1 VGSEIERIAQ
11 GLVASLGEVPA
22 MVDHLRRLAAR
33 CREQAFVASQ
43 LTGGSR
49 EGQEAALYLDA
60 AARDCDQAA
69 VLAVQAAARARAWA
83 EGTVGPSGGSGGAP
97 AQHGPGTPA
106 GSPARVDLGAAP
118 AGAEGAGPAGPA
130 DEEVLELSTTD
141 PADRAALRSPPPERT
156 IRVDGRFTYRTDGLG
171 RVVRA
176 TATLGTVDLEH
187 PRDGGAQ
194 RRLVGKLPGDHAGH
208 IFARIFQ
215 GPSGTLNL
223 VPMQSAKVN
232 QGRYRSLENEWRKV
246 IESGGTVDVTVEF
259 AYSADSR
266 RPHTIR
272 VGHTSDGVMRW
283 SAIVN
288 EPSQEQTG

>member
-1 VGSEIERIAQ
+1 V
-11 GLVASLGEVPA
+11 
-22 MVDHLRRLAAR
+22 
-33 CREQAFVASQ
+33 
-43 LTGGSR
+43 
-49 EGQEAALYLDA
+49 
-60 AARDCDQAA
+60 
-69 VLAVQAAARARAWA
+69 
-83 EGTVGPSGGSGGAP
+83 GGSGGRSAPLVRAAP
-97 AQHGPGTPA
+97 AGGPA
-106 GSPARVDLGAAP
+106 VRVDLGAGQ
-118 AGAEGAGPAGPA
+118 AGAERADPAGPA

-232 QGRYRSLENEWRKV
+232 QGLYRSLENRWRKM
-246 IESGGTVDVTVEF
+246 IEGGGTVDVVVEF
-259 AYSADSR
+259 DYPTGGP

-272 VGHTSDGVMRW
+272 VGHTNRG
-283 SAIVN
+283 AIIWTSIDN
-288 EPSQEQTG
+288 APGDIA

>member
-1 VGSEIERIAQ
+1 VVVASEIERIAQ

-33 CREQAFVASQ
+33 CREQAFVVSTV
-43 LTGGSR
+43 TGGSG
-49 EGQEAALYLDA
+49 EGREAALYLDA

-69 VLAVQAAARARAWA
+69 VLAAQASAKARAWA
-83 EGTVGPSGGSGGAP
+83 EGTVGGSGGRSAPLVRAAP
-97 AQHGPGTPA
+97 AGGPA
-106 GSPARVDLGAAP
+106 VRVDLGAGP
-118 AGAEGAGPAGPA
+118 AGAERADPAGPA

-232 QGRYRSLENEWRKV
+232 QGLYRSLENRWRKM
-246 IESGGTVDVTVEF
+246 IEGGGTVDVVVEF
-259 AYSADSR
+259 DYPTGGP

-272 VGHTSDGVMRW
+272 VGHTNRG
-283 SAIVN
+283 AIIWTSIDN
-288 EPSQEQTG
+288 APGDMA